1 MKCGLRADDEPAPAT
16 HHRHMMNA
24 ALTAAS
30 TSWPEAAIA
39 IAGVALVGAV
49 AVVVIWQA
57 LLTWRT
63 RMAVTREEQYRE
75 LAEQTARELAEIR
88 ERLGDAQ
95 HAGEEEQNE
104 H

>member
-1 MKCGLRADDEPAPAT
+1 MF
-16 HHRHMMNA
+16 NA

-30 TSWPEAAIA
+30 TSWPDAAIA
-39 IAGVALVGAV
+39 IAGVALVGSV

-63 RMAVTREEQYRE
+63 RIAVTREQQYRA
-75 LAEQTARELAEIR
+75 LAEQTASDMAEIR
-88 ERLGDAQ
+88 ERMGGAPHDS
-95 HAGEEEQNE
+95 EEERDE

>member
-1 MKCGLRADDEPAPAT
+1 
-16 HHRHMMNA
+16 MNA

-30 TSWPEAAIA
+30 TSWPEAAIG
-39 IAGVALVGAV
+39 IAGIALVGSV

-63 RMAVTREEQYRE
+63 RIAVTREQQYRA
-75 LAEQTARELAEIR
+75 LAEQTARDLAEIR
-88 ERLGDAQ
+88 ERL
-95 HAGEEEQNE
+95 AGARHENEEEKVD